1 MIAAIP
7 PISISGMPQMGN
19 ATGVQSTAV
28 ATPAGNTAGNAFAA
42 QLDSLTAMQS
52 NVDQLA
58 VKAATGDL
66 TSIQDYTIASTEAQL
81 MTQLTVSVR
90 DKAVEAFND
99 IMKMQV

>member
-1 MIAAIP
+1 MSIPAIP
-7 PISISGMPQMGN
+7 PISVSGPRQIGSITTIAAGATSPASA
-19 ATGVQSTAV
+19 ATGA
-28 ATPAGNTAGNAFAA
+28 AFGA
-42 QLDSLTAMQS
+42 QLDSLAAMQQ

-66 TSIQDYTIASTEAQL
+66 GSIQDYTIASTEAQL
-81 MTQLTVSVR
+81 MTQLTVTVR